1 MSEITLKGNPVST
14 AGEIL
19 QTGDRAPDFKLT
31 DSNMA
36 DRHLSDFQG
45 KRVVLNIFPSIDTST
60 CATSVRKFNEKA
72 AGLDNTIVLNIS
84 RDLPFAQKRFCA
96 AEGLEGVETLSEFK
110 DHDFSDKYKV
120 LMTSGPLA
128 GLMSRVV
135 VVVAENGHVIHSE
148 QVPEIVDEPN
158 YEAALNSLK

>member
-1 MSEITLKGNPVST
+1 MAEITLKGNPVST

-19 QTGDRAPDFKLT
+19 QTGERAPDFKLT

-72 AGLDNTIVLNIS
+72 AGLDNTVVLNIS

-110 DHDFSDKYKV
+110 DHDFSDNYKV